1 MHYELRK
8 AHALRENGRC
18 TRALRENAFCA
29 SSSRELRFSVQA
41 RPLQNI
47 RRRPFPVRSYR
58 EGYFM
63 SSDVGSDKS
72 WTSKNQL
79 LATRWMGTA
88 VLGTW
93 IVGAALGGC
102 SRNETAKRSV
112 IEHRDHQSG
121 PQRFD
126 PDHERNRGHGTS
138 VQPDRE
144 CVRRKHGHPLCGG
157 QRPSGRDRQPAP
169 SELVDRL
176 QHRAQVR
183 HEGARELLQRSYAN
197 LSDQDRSRWHAGL
210 GGQHDAD
217 QWVLGSVLSTNTR

>member
-8 AHALRENGRC
+8 VHALRENGRC

-58 EGYFM
+58 GGYFM

-93 IVGAALGGC
+93 IVGAALGGR
-102 SRNETAKRSV
+102 SRNETARRSV
-112 IEHRDHQSG
+112 IEGIESIDTI
-121 PQRFD
+121 
-126 PDHERNRGHGTS
+126 HEDLEAAS
-138 VQPDRE
+138 
-144 CVRRKHGHPLCGG
+144 
-157 QRPSGRDRQPAP
+157 
-169 SELVDRL
+169 
-176 QHRAQVR
+176 
-183 HEGARELLQRSYAN
+183 
-197 LSDQDRSRWHAGL
+197 
-210 GGQHDAD
+210 
-217 QWVLGSVLSTNTR
+217 